1 MAEFLL
7 QLTDEVPIK
16 ADISQTPWNKLV
28 SDIVAYGQA
37 NNLGNAFMLLDVGR
51 TFAGVMIRFF
61 NINSDTAYLATTNYI
76 NDNNMIGIYADNI
89 TSSSTSCYWVIN
101 WSGTIGN
108 SYSAANFVQRTVGGV
123 TYYCN
128 GANTAGYAAQQAIY
142 LPDTVTNIYIDG
154 SPLVTYTW
162 SSVPAISGKN
172 GILSLATIDNEQ
184 LGDGS
189 LVEEGSLNWVTNLPS
204 SASIASLTS
213 NLGVGNADVPIL
225 WSGNTKRCDATFT
238 FVPIIGNTLILKFY
252 LAPSTGGIENQIF
265 MTGWSNLDYNRSYI
279 GFIKDDENQVAKVS
293 LITTYWDADHLNEY
307 VRFNDT
313 GSETMTDEEMHNM
326 WVWLEGGTS
335 TDTES
340 DGTDTVQDNDPNGG
354 GGFIPRFNNPIPKP
368 NTPGKS
374 ALDTGFISLWYM
386 TETQLSNLA
395 SYLWSDEFFDII
407 EKRLY
412 NDPMD
417 ALISLM
423 IFPVTPPHDDITHP
437 STLIFGG
444 KTTPYQGQKIHQQ
457 FDTIPMG
464 SVEVS
469 PTLEKGVY
477 FDFNPYMSCRIYLPY
492 CGEFEL
498 DINEVIGKTL
508 SLEYMVDYFTG
519 VCCAYLTITDK
530 KDAKNPV
537 KGTHYYFTGQ
547 MGIKVP
553 VSASDYSGL
562 YNAVVSAGATIG
574 GALAV
579 PASAIASAPVQIG
592 LMANACNNVANMKS
606 NVQYTSGGGSIS
618 GSLSCEYP
626 YLILSEPKIFEA
638 VNQWD
643 YVGYPCLSTYR
654 INQITGFFKVL
665 ETHVENIA
673 CTENEREQ
681 IRNMLLNGCIRH
693 QGTNIPDSLITPD
706 HDGNYVFLFL
716 KNMSD
721 KNTIGKTFAGANSTI
736 DCVKYEGKLL
746 ENQSIEKPILIVNGD
761 ITSYNYVYVPCFNR
775 FYYINDIT
783 IKTDKLKFVS
793 CEVDALQSFKT
804 EIGNLECIISD
815 IGDKSKAKLL
825 ANNNAWF
832 MEQDKNVITM
842 TFKDEHK
849 RNMGFERGSNS
860 GESYILA
867 IAGGNTYTP

>member
-1 MAEFLL
+1 MSKVFFEYQF
-7 QLTDEVPIK
+7 TGSYSRVFTYRYSIPDDVTVI
-16 ADISQTPWNKLV
+16 
-28 SDIVAYGQA
+28 A
-37 NNLGNAFMLLDVGR
+37 NQSEKYSEQPFG
-51 TFAGVMIRFF
+51 TIY
-61 NINSDTAYLATTNYI
+61 NSYAYLYNSNQSIRACFFFDKSCIVTYELYVNGNLDSSSQINCIAQTN
-76 NDNNMIGIYADNI
+76 GIYTDR
-89 TSSSTSCYWVIN
+89 YP
-101 WSGTIGN
+101 
-108 SYSAANFVQRTVGGV
+108 VGS
-123 TYYCN
+123 N
-128 GANTAGYAAQQAIY
+128 Q
-142 LPDTVTNIYIDG
+142 IDG
-154 SPLVTYTW
+154 YLLPFNVDIPDLNTGWSYPVTVNYNAGQTFTSAEEAYNYVFNPYVQYQW

-189 LVEEGSLNWVTNLPS
+189 LVEEGSLTWITNLPS

-213 NLGVGNADVPIL
+213 NLGAGNADVPIL

-293 LITTYWDADHLNEY
+293 LITTYWDTDHLNEY

-313 GSETMTDEEMHNM
+313 GSETMTEEQMHDM

-340 DGTDTVQDNDPNGG
+340 DGTDTIQDNDPNGG
-354 GGFIPRFNNPIPKP
+354 GGFTPRFNNPIPKP
-368 NTPGKS
+368 HTPGKS

-423 IFPVTPPHDDITHP
+423 IFPVTPPHDDVTHP

-457 FDTIPMG
+457 FNTIPMG

-477 FDFNPYMSCRIYLPY
+477 FDYTPYMSCRIYLPY

-530 KDAKNPV
+530 KDAKDPV

-592 LMANACNNVANMKS
+592 LMANACNNVANMKA

-721 KNTIGKTFAGANSTI
+721 KNTIGKTFAGENAI
-736 DCVKYEGKLL
+736 DCVKYEGRLL
-746 ENQSIEKPILIVNGD
+746 ENQSIEKPVLIVNGD
-761 ITSYNYVYVPCFNR
+761 VTSYNYVYVPCFNR

-793 CEVDALQSFKT
+793 CEVDALQSFKS

-849 RNMGFERGSNS
+849 RNMGFERGENS